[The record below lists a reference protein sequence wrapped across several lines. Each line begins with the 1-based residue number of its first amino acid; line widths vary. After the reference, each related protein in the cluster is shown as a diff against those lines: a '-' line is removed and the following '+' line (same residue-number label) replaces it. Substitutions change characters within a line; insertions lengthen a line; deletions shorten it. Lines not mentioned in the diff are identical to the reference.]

1 MTLIHFAT
9 GIARSANKNVYTLPF
24 EMLPLPSYMRGVIV
38 VFVVSAILF
47 STGSV
52 FSQTKR
58 RIIQLSGFVT
68 DSASVGLPGVH
79 VYVPKAG
86 RGTPTTAVGFFTL
99 PVLVGDSIVFSAVGY
114 KRAHYIVPDQPKDS
128 WSIFVELA
136 TDITFLKGVVIT
148 DLPTEELFKEAV
160 LAMNIPMDNGLD
172 ARALNSEMI
181 ALMARTT
188 PMDGLGNYRNYMDQW
203 ASSPGN
209 QFRPQFNP
217 FLDPLK
223 WARFI
228 RDLKKKK
235 NK

>member
-1 MTLIHFAT
+1 
-9 GIARSANKNVYTLPF
+9 
-24 EMLPLPSYMRGVIV
+24 
-38 VFVVSAILF
+38 
-47 STGSV
+47 
-52 FSQTKR
+52 
-58 RIIQLSGFVT
+58 
-68 DSASVGLPGVH
+68 
-79 VYVPKAG
+79 
-86 RGTPTTAVGFFTL
+86 
-99 PVLVGDSIVFSAVGY
+99 VFSAVGY

>member
-1 MTLIHFAT
+1 
-9 GIARSANKNVYTLPF
+9 
-24 EMLPLPSYMRGVIV
+24 MLPLPSYMRGVIV
-38 VFVVSAILF
+38 AFVVSAILF
-47 STGSV
+47 STGKV

>member
-1 MTLIHFAT
+1 
-9 GIARSANKNVYTLPF
+9 
-24 EMLPLPSYMRGVIV
+24 MLPLPSYMRGVIV
-38 VFVVSAILF
+38 AFVVSAILF
-47 STGSV
+47 STGKV

-160 LAMNIPMDNGLD
+160 LAMNIPMDNRLD

>member
-1 MTLIHFAT
+1 
-9 GIARSANKNVYTLPF
+9 
-24 EMLPLPSYMRGVIV
+24 MLPLPSYMRGVIFA
-38 VFVVSAILF
+38 FVVSAILF
-47 STGSV
+47 STGKV

-228 RDLKKKK
+228 KDLKKKK

>member
-1 MTLIHFAT
+1 
-9 GIARSANKNVYTLPF
+9 
-24 EMLPLPSYMRGVIV
+24 MRGVIV
-38 VFVVSAILF
+38 AFVVSAILF
-47 STGSV
+47 STGKV

-160 LAMNIPMDNGLD
+160 LAMNIPMDNRLD

-228 RDLKKKK
+228 KDLKKKK